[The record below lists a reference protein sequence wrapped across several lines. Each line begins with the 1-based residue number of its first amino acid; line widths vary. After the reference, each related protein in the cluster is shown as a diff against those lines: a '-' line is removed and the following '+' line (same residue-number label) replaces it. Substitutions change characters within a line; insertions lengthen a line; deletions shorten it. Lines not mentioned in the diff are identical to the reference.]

1 MANKFE
7 IFLSHSRNDLSASDK
22 VYRMLTDNGFS
33 VWRDKECLN
42 DGIYAKEIQLAISDA
57 TVVIFIESCWQR
69 KSKWMQQE
77 IKYVEQYGKEI
88 IYVLTDNYWGL
99 RRMPQMSIR
108 ADIELTDYAFESKL
122 IYRLLV
128 KGCKPN
134 TNRLFEKG
142 VSLYKKAN
150 NKIVPYRDPAF
161 DKKQIQNESFHC
173 FLRAAELGND
183 NARSYIEGFSWDINF
198 QVALV
203 AYQQIDPTFI
213 KGLTASLY
221 KRGEDLADNE
231 TLTDVYTRGLGMERC
246 AFRMMRRAF
255 DLGYEG
261 ANPVNRIWTY
271 LNKKDFEECLDELG
285 ESSRVHHI
293 DNNIALNSNNISNVE
308 IPQSQFHK
316 SNNNCFRIF
325 ISYKRKDKEKVL
337 RIKDDIERKTG
348 NNCWIDI
355 DGIESDAQ
363 FANVIIKAINNAQ
376 VFLFMYSHAHS
387 EIEDYDTD
395 WTVREINF
403 AQKKRKRIVFVNID
417 GSPLTDWF
425 ELMFGTKQ
433 QIEASSKRLMEKLCK
448 DLTSWLK

>member
-1 MANKFE
+1 M
-7 IFLSHSRNDLSASDK
+7 
-22 VYRMLTDNGFS
+22 
-33 VWRDKECLN
+33 
-42 DGIYAKEIQLAISDA
+42 
-57 TVVIFIESCWQR
+57 
-69 KSKWMQQE
+69 
-77 IKYVEQYGKEI
+77 
-88 IYVLTDNYWGL
+88 
-99 RRMPQMSIR
+99 
-108 ADIELTDYAFESKL
+108 
-122 IYRLLV
+122 
-128 KGCKPN
+128 
-134 TNRLFEKG
+134 
-142 VSLYKKAN
+142 
-150 NKIVPYRDPAF
+150 
-161 DKKQIQNESFHC
+161 
-173 FLRAAELGND
+173 
-183 NARSYIEGFSWDINF
+183 
-198 QVALV
+198 
-203 AYQQIDPTFI
+203 
-213 KGLTASLY
+213 
-221 KRGEDLADNE
+221 
-231 TLTDVYTRGLGMERC
+231 
-246 AFRMMRRAF
+246 
-255 DLGYEG
+255 
-261 ANPVNRIWTY
+261 
-271 LNKKDFEECLDELG
+271 
-285 ESSRVHHI
+285 HHI